1 MTAVRRWKLA
11 PEERTRSRPREARF
25 AAVPKFGGSS
35 RGAKPLSITGALI
48 ALVVTA
54 VAGVAVAQDDPRA
67 RTASGQILIVLAS
80 RQAGPVD
87 PRLAN
92 VPALRRSP
100 FDVFQSMELLES
112 PRVSLEVGDE
122 QIVEL
127 PNGRRLRLVL
137 RQITDEGR
145 FRMQLSINRPGQRD
159 YLPELDVVAS
169 PGDPVFIAGQS
180 YRNGTL
186 VIGIR
191 LGQRTP

>member
-1 MTAVRRWKLA
+1 
-11 PEERTRSRPREARF
+11 
-25 AAVPKFGGSS
+25 
-35 RGAKPLSITGALI
+35 
-48 ALVVTA
+48 VTA

>member
-1 MTAVRRWKLA
+1 MTTPRWWKL
-11 PEERTRSRPREARF
+11 T
-25 AAVPKFGGSS
+25 
-35 RGAKPLSITGALI
+35 LI

-54 VAGVAVAQDDPRA
+54 VTGVAAAQDDRGS
-67 RTASGQILIVLAS
+67 ASISGDVLIVLAS
-80 RQAGPVD
+80 REAGPVD
-87 PRLAN
+87 PRLAD

-100 FDVFQSMELLES
+100 FDAFRSMELLES
-112 PRVSLEVGDE
+112 PRVRLTVGRE
-122 QIVEL
+122 QVIEL

-137 RQITDEGR
+137 REVTDEGR
-145 FRMQLSINRPGQRD
+145 FRMQVSINRPGQRD

-180 YRNGTL
+180 YRDGTL